1 MSDGVVTL
9 PKLAELPSAGRARLN
24 RWAWWWQH
32 RLGWAG
38 ALAVAV
44 LLACLALAL
53 VVRPSLERARADNL
67 SLQVQRLA
75 ALVKARPAD
84 NSQETDPRD
93 AWRASLPGW
102 GQRAQVIR
110 KMLVASKASHVEF
123 ERADYSTEAKEP
135 GIVHMQATLPLTAS
149 YEQARQVMA
158 AILNEVPN
166 AALDA
171 LELERSRDDP
181 NLLTG
186 RLRVSFFFRGED

>member
-1 MSDGVVTL
+1 MNDDMVDL
-9 PKLAELPSAGRARLN
+9 PRLGALPSAGRARLN

-32 RLGWAG
+32 RLGWPG
-38 ALAVAV
+38 ALAVAA

-53 VVRPSLERARADNL
+53 AVRPSLERARADNL
-67 SLQVQRLA
+67 RQQVQRLA
-75 ALVKARPAD
+75 ALVKSRPAE
-84 NSQETDPRD
+84 SSPEADPRY

-102 GQRAQVIR
+102 GQRAQVVR
-110 KMLVASKASHVEF
+110 RMLVASKASRVEF
-123 ERADYSTEAKEP
+123 ERADYTTEAKEP

-149 YEQARQVMA
+149 YEQVRQVMA

-171 LELERSRDDP
+171 LELERSRDDV

>member
-1 MSDGVVTL
+1 
-9 PKLAELPSAGRARLN
+9 
-24 RWAWWWQH
+24 
-32 RLGWAG
+32 
-38 ALAVAV
+38 
-44 LLACLALAL
+44 
-53 VVRPSLERARADNL
+53 
-67 SLQVQRLA
+67 
-75 ALVKARPAD
+75 
-84 NSQETDPRD
+84 
-93 AWRASLPGW
+93 
-102 GQRAQVIR
+102 
-110 KMLVASKASHVEF
+110 MLVASKASHVEF